1 MLTVND
7 PVQSRVGLENTFLG
21 QDCSTGDAC
30 RGLEAEVGPCGIAE
44 IGGASV
50 AATYVSALAE
60 SGSIP
65 RVIAVTSSCECPT
78 NEVVRLALIA
88 DRKLAQL
95 TAAEGRGIGHAGK
108 PALRGCR

>member
-1 MLTVND
+1 MG
-7 PVQSRVGLENTFLG
+7 P
-21 QDCSTGDAC
+21 DCSTGDAY
-30 RGLEAEVGPCGIAE
+30 RRLEAEMGPSGIAD

-60 SGSIP
+60 SGSIS

-78 NEVVRLALIA
+78 NEVGRLPLIA
-88 DRKLAQL
+88 DCKLAQL
-95 TAAEGRGIGHAGK
+95 TAAEGRGIGHAGN